1 MADIE
6 QWRWFIRLSR
16 PPGLLPRYP
25 RSFPP
30 MSHEILRRT
39 TSLALVA
46 ALSACAL
53 GPDFKRPEAPANG
66 GYAAPGEEN
75 LPAKADI
82 PNPQSEVIG
91 QRISGE
97 WWGLFRSSDLD
108 QVVRQAL
115 TGNQTLVATRATL
128 QQAEQ
133 QLRVAGGALYPQ
145 VNGSASFAREKEN
158 LSTFGLSGPSPVFNL
173 YQVGPS
179 VSYSLDLFGGLHRQ
193 VEEQAAL
200 AERAGYQL
208 DAAYLTLTGNVVTQ
222 AITIASVRAQMRAVD
237 DIIADDEKNLGLVQ
251 TEKTAG
257 VANDA
262 DVLQAA
268 SQLDNDRTLLPPLR
282 QQLAVARHA
291 LAVLIGKA
299 PSEWTPPDFDLA
311 TLNLPRELPV
321 TLPSELVR
329 QRPDILAAEAELHA
343 ASAAIGVATAQMYP
357 SIDLTA
363 MLSQGA
369 LFPGQLWRSA
379 ATTASL
385 GAGLTAPL
393 FHGGSLEAQRD
404 AAQNAYDASLA
415 TYKQTVLQ
423 SFGQVADT
431 LQALTH
437 DAESLAAQRHALE
450 SSEESLRLM
459 RLSYSAGTVGVLPVI
474 DAERLVQQARLG
486 FVRAQTQRD
495 LDTAQLYLAMGGG
508 WWDWQAGKNSVQP

>member
-1 MADIE
+1 MLNH
-6 QWRWFIRLSR
+6 R
-16 PPGLLPRYP
+16 
-25 RSFPP
+25 
-30 MSHEILRRT
+30 LRRT
-39 TSLALVA
+39 ASLALVA

-53 GPDFKRPEAPANG
+53 GPDFKRPEAPAG
-66 GYAAPGEEN
+66 DGYAAPGEDN

-82 PNPQSEVIG
+82 ANPQSEVIG

-97 WWGLFRSSDLD
+97 WWGLFRSSELD
-108 QVVRQAL
+108 QMVRQAL
-115 TGNQTLVATRATL
+115 AGNQTLVATRATL

-133 QLRVAGGALYPQ
+133 QVRVAGGALYPQ
-145 VNGSASFAREKEN
+145 INASAGVSRQKEN
-158 LSTFGLSGPSPVFNL
+158 LATFGLSGPSPVFNL
-173 YQVGPS
+173 YQVGSS
-179 VSYSLDLFGGLHRQ
+179 VSYALDIFGGLHRQ

-222 AITIASVRAQMRAVD
+222 AIAIASVRAQMRAVD
-237 DIIADDEKNLGLVQ
+237 DIIADDEKNLGLVR

-262 DVLQAA
+262 DVVQAE

-291 LAVLIGKA
+291 LAVLVGKA

-311 TLNLPRELPV
+311 ALELPRELPV
-321 TLPSELVR
+321 SLPSELVR

-343 ASAAIGVATAQMYP
+343 ASAAIGVAEAQMYP

-363 MLSQGA
+363 SLSQGA
-369 LFPGQLWRSA
+369 LYPGQLWRTA
-379 ATTASL
+379 ATSASL
-385 GAGLTAPL
+385 GAGVTAPL

-404 AAQNAYDASLA
+404 AARSAYDATLA
-415 TYKQTVLQ
+415 NYKQTVLQ

-437 DAESLAAQRHALE
+437 DAESLTAQRHALE
-450 SSEESLRLM
+450 TSEESLRLM
-459 RLSYSAGTVGVLPVI
+459 RLSYSAGVVGVLPVL

-486 FVRAQTQRD
+486 YVRAQAQRD
-495 LDTAQLYLAMGGG
+495 VDTAQLYLAMGGG
-508 WWDWQAGKNSVQP
+508 WWDWQGARQP